1 MTSPS
6 LDVRKNIRPLCK
18 KYFDWELENY
28 QIEVLEAMFEGGYLV
43 VNLPTDHGKSSLGC
57 FLFPLLSLMENPNE
71 THIICCANIADARRR
86 VQALQLE
93 IETNKAL
100 IKDFPHLAKP
110 TSRAN
115 RVWSSTAFSIVGR
128 TINKPNPS
136 VVASTYESRDI
147 KGRRGKLIMD
157 DLEGEDAR
165 WSPVKREQ
173 LYGWLKFEAWRCYED
188 KRESSRPLLC
198 LLGTPFD
205 VDSIYFRVE
214 HQGWKVIRYPVYTFE
229 GFAYRGKAD
238 LLANEPHFVKEYLW
252 PAKAEKVERAR
263 RALRKLE
270 FSVAYRMDPT
280 GGDPTRVS
288 SQQIQ
293 ERMSVAAQVSQ
304 EHAGYIAL
312 DPASGAQ
319 GPRVDYAGIAV
330 VKIHWPPG
338 DELPEIEIPEA
349 YNFSQ
354 GLFEQVHLC
363 AELHE
368 KYGFPVIYERNAQQ
382 GQVYADTFRH
392 LHPEVPLIGHYTSHQ
407 NKFDVSMG
415 LSVIKRLAIES
426 KLFVPEAERE
436 SDGIEQLVVEI
447 RDLQPPFKTHNH
459 ISAAIWFAV
468 RHAYDKVRH
477 YSGPTFRTVASPFDS
492 YHGYHLNGRFTWNGV
507 GMWKG
512 ALQQTVTPSEH
523 FGFGLSMY
531 QRDPVQEAMRQ
542 EWDRFASQLRGP
554 EARKRE
560 EKARY
565 ARMMKAG

>member
-1 MTSPS
+1 M
-6 LDVRKNIRPLCK
+6 DVRKNIRPLCK

-28 QIEVLEAMFEGGYLV
+28 QVEVLEAMFEGGYLV

-93 IETNKAL
+93 LETNKAL
-100 IKDFPHLAKP
+100 IRDFPHLAKP

-128 TINKPNPS
+128 TLNKPNPS

-188 KRESSRPLLC
+188 KRESNRPLLC

-214 HQGWKVIRYPVYTFE
+214 HQGWKVIRYPVYTYE
-229 GFAYRGKAD
+229 GMMLIPSTDKVQF
-238 LLANEPHFVKEYLW
+238 LKEYLW
-252 PAKAEKVERAR
+252 PAKEEKVERAR
-263 RALRKLE
+263 KALRKLE

-288 SQQIQ
+288 SQQLQ
-293 ERMSVAAQVSQ
+293 EMIAAAAQVSE

-338 DELPEIEIPEA
+338 EELPEVEISEA
-349 YNFSQ
+349 HNFSQ

-363 AELHE
+363 AQLHE
-368 KYGFPVIYERNAQQ
+368 KYGFPTIYERNAQQ

-415 LSVIKRLAIES
+415 LSVVKRLAMET
-426 KLFVPEAERE
+426 KLFVPPDERE
-436 SDGIEQLVVEI
+436 SDGIEQLIVEL

-459 ISAAIWFAV
+459 IAAAIWFAI
-468 RHAYDKVRH
+468 RHAYEKVRH
-477 YSGPTFRTVASPFDS
+477 YNGPALTTVAMPFGFRDQIPGRWRN
-492 YHGYHLNGRFTWNGV
+492 GYMH
-507 GMWKG
+507 
-512 ALQQTVTPSEH
+512 APLQPSMLPNQM
-523 FGFGLSMY
+523 FGFGLAMY
-531 QRDPVQEAMRQ
+531 QHDPVREAMRV
-542 EWDRFASQLRGP
+542 EEERFLSQLRGP
-554 EARKRE
+554 EVRKRE

-565 ARMMKAG
+565 ARMMRAG